1 MRKKHIKAMI
11 VLGVLAALSTLT
23 AGAKTTTVKLY
34 LPANVEIG
42 GKAVAQGEYR
52 LEIQDDQSNNP
63 TLIFYDGKREVART
77 QAAWIELPSP
87 AAYDSAVT
95 GKNAAGKVILTKIL
109 LKQSKKALALKQ
121 E

>member
-1 MRKKHIKAMI
+1 MREKTIQASI
-11 VLGVLAALSTLT
+11 ILAVLAALFSLP

-52 LEIQDDQSNNP
+52 LEIQNDQSNNP
-63 TLIFYDGKREVART
+63 TVIFYDGKREVART
-77 QAAWIELPSP
+77 QAEWVELPSP

-95 GKNAAGKVILTKIL
+95 GKDAAGKIILKKIL
-109 LKQSKKALALKQ
+109 LKQSKKALALK
-121 E
+121 